1 MAVSTLD
8 SSKPVVHTRTG
19 RSVVG
24 GHLLRELVIVVLA
37 VVIVLLWVGPSLY
50 RQDLVFLAAMYGL
63 VALGMYVPFVLAGSL
78 SMAYSS
84 YAAIGAYAVALIA
97 KHTEWSM
104 WWGWIA
110 GAVLSAVIA
119 LVLGLVTQ
127 RLSGFYLA
135 AVTLLFSLAFKYWIV
150 DARSITGGAG
160 GITRIP
166 PISVFGWEPPELV
179 LVAAAVTFVCMLTVL
194 IDRLRKSVWG
204 TILRASRESENA
216 VRASGVK
223 PAHLR
228 MVALAIGAAIAAFG
242 GSLFVGSVQA
252 VTPETLTLNLVF
264 LAIFMPIIGGRATA
278 WGAPLGAV
286 VVVAVTLNMPGY
298 KGSGELLL
306 AAAVLLII
314 IAAPGGL
321 LGYLRWCSI
330 RLLAILPTRKKS
342 SADESGTR

>member
-1 MAVSTLD
+1 MAVATPDTVLGS
-8 SSKPVVHTRTG
+8 PPPHVRRG
-19 RSVVG
+19 RGPRAFREVG
-24 GHLLRELVIVVLA
+24 ITVA
-37 VVIVLLWVGPSLY
+37 VAAVVLLWVGPSLY

-78 SMAYSS
+78 SMAYSA
-84 YAAIGAYAVALIA
+84 YAAIGAYAVALVA
-97 KHTEWSM
+97 KHTDWSM
-104 WWGWIA
+104 WWGWLA
-110 GAVLSAVIA
+110 GALVAAVVA
-119 LVLGLVTQ
+119 LLLGLVTQ

-135 AVTLLFSLAFKYWIV
+135 AVTLLFSLAFKYWII

-166 PISVFGWEPPELV
+166 PVSVFGWEPSGYV
-179 LVAAAVTFVCMLTVL
+179 LVGAAAVFVCVIAVL
-194 IDRLRKSVWG
+194 VDRLRKSVWG
-204 TILRASRESENA
+204 ITLQASRESEDA
-216 VRASGVK
+216 VRAAGVK

-264 LAIFMPIIGGRATA
+264 LAIFMPIIGGRGTA

-298 KGSGELLL
+298 QGSGELLL
-306 AAAVLLII
+306 ALAVLLII
-314 IAAPGGL
+314 IVAPGGL
-321 LGYLRWCSI
+321 IGYAQWCWT
-330 RLLAILPTRKKS
+330 RLQALISARRTN

>member
-1 MAVSTLD
+1 MTVSTTD
-8 SSKPVVHTRTG
+8 TAPSRSRPRVRAARG
-19 RSVVG
+19 PRSV
-24 GHLLRELVIVVLA
+24 RELGITVGVLA
-37 VVIVLLWVGPSLY
+37 VVLIWVGPSLY

-78 SMAYSS
+78 SMAYSA
-84 YAAIGAYAVALIA
+84 YAAIGAYAVALVA
-97 KHTEWSM
+97 KHTDWSM

-110 GAVLSAVIA
+110 GAVVSAVVA

-135 AVTLLFSLAFKYWIV
+135 AVTLLFSLAFKYWMI

-166 PISVFGWEPPELV
+166 PVSVFGWEPPGYLLVAGAVVFVCAIAV
-179 LVAAAVTFVCMLTVL
+179 LV
-194 IDRLRKSVWG
+194 DRLRKSVWG
-204 TILRASRESENA
+204 IILQASRESDDA
-216 VRASGVK
+216 VRAAGVK

-264 LAIFMPIIGGRATA
+264 LAIFMPIIGGRGTA

-298 KGSGELLL
+298 QGSGELLL
-306 AAAVLLII
+306 ALAVLLII
-314 IAAPGGL
+314 IVAPGGL
-321 LGYLRWCSI
+321 IGYAQWCW
-330 RLLAILPTRKKS
+330 TRVQAVM
-342 SADESGTR
+342 SARRGNSTDERGRR

>member
-1 MAVSTLD
+1 MAVSMDKGVLD
-8 SSKPVVHTRTG
+8 PPQTQQRGRRGRRTT
-19 RSVVG
+19 
-24 GHLLRELVIVVLA
+24 RELAVTVVVVAA
-37 VVIVLLWVGPSLY
+37 VLIWVGPSLY

-63 VALGMYVPFVLAGSL
+63 VALGMYVPFVLAGSM
-78 SMAYSS
+78 SMAYSA
-84 YAAIGAYAVALIA
+84 YAAIGAYAVALVV
-97 KHTEWSM
+97 KHTDWSM

-110 GAVLSAVIA
+110 GAIVAAMVA
-119 LVLGLVTQ
+119 LLLGLVTQ

-135 AVTLLFSLAFKYWIV
+135 AVTLLFSIAFKYWVI

-166 PISVFGWEPPELV
+166 PVSVFGWEPSGSI
-179 LVAAAVTFVCMLTVL
+179 LVAAAVVFVCVIAVL
-194 IDRLRKSVWG
+194 VDRLRKSVWG
-204 TILRASRESENA
+204 ITLQASRESDDA
-216 VRASGVK
+216 VRVGGVK

-228 MVALAIGAAIAAFG
+228 MVALGIGAAIAAFG

-298 KGSGELLL
+298 RGSGELLL
-306 AAAVLLII
+306 ALAVLLII
-314 IAAPGGL
+314 IVAPGGL
-321 LGYLRWCSI
+321 IGYAQWCWTRLRSMVASRRETPI
-330 RLLAILPTRKKS
+330 GEEGNS
-342 SADESGTR
+342 